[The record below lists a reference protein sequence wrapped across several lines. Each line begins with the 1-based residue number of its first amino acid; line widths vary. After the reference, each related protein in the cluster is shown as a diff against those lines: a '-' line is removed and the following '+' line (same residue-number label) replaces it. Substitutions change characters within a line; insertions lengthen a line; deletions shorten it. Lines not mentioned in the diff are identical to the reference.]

1 MLMRSLAKRIGT
13 KVAVCRQPKAPLALN
28 KMFSTVAANTIHIT
42 FVDQEGSRATVPAR
56 CGMTLLEAATQN
68 DVDIEGPC
76 NGGCPPMDV
85 RRTDKWVE
93 SIFGEGPSCFFC
105 HVQIAK
111 KYDSIL
117 PEFQQ
122 ESADGLEDVWGTE
135 VTEASRLACEITLDK
150 RHDGM
155 VVLVPDMMPTD
166 II

>member
-1 MLMRSLAKRIGT
+1 MLLRSVAKRITSGA
-13 KVAVCRQPKAPLALN
+13 VAARQSLAQPAVN
-28 KMFSTVAANTIHIT
+28 KPFSTVAANSIHIT

-56 CGMTLLEAATQN
+56 IGMTLLEAAIQHQ
-68 DVDIEGPC
+68 VDLEGPC
-76 NGGCPPMDV
+76 RGGAPPMNV

-93 SIFGEGPSCFFC
+93 TIFGEGPSCFFC

-111 KYDSIL
+111 KYDSVL

-122 ESADGLEDVWGTE
+122 ESADGLEDVWGSE